1 MTTSAMGRFR
11 ILDLSSHI
19 SGPFA
24 AKLFGDYGADVIKIE
39 TPGHGDI
46 SRRTGP
52 FYHDDPHPEK
62 SLTYLYVNTNKR
74 GVTLDIENSLG
85 RSIFLRLIEKSDA
98 VIESFAPGYLDSL
111 DLGYE
116 VLKKIKP
123 GLVMTS
129 ITPFGQTGPYRDYVG
144 NDLVYQAMSGIMYT
158 SGAYDREP
166 IKHGHPQTL
175 WMGGIISSYA
185 TSAALLLA
193 STTGEGQQID
203 LSMAEVAA
211 SHHYS
216 SPIRYIYSGVIE
228 RRAPKNDRG
237 STKGVHFEG
246 IVPAKDGY
254 FGPSFQL
261 GRGRRPPLSDYAEL
275 LERPDIAEPGVETP
289 SLQGELPKE
298 LDDKLLSVLKEW
310 NKFDHFNKAMSAG
323 WVTAVVQTSEDLV
336 NCPQLAERDFYTEV
350 EHPVIGKINMPGEVF
365 RLPKSPWSMRF
376 PAPLLG
382 QHNNAIYCD
391 ELGYSKNDLV
401 MLRQQGVI

>member
-1 MTTSAMGRFR
+1 MATSAMGQFR

-24 AKLFGDYGADVIKIE
+24 AKLFGDYGADVIKVE

-62 SLTYLYVNTNKR
+62 SLTYLYVNANKR

-116 VLKKIKP
+116 VLEKIKP

-185 TSAALLLA
+185 TSAALLMA

-216 SPIRYIYSGVIE
+216 SPIRYIYSGIIE

-246 IVPAKDGY
+246 IVPAKDG
-254 FGPSFQL
+254 
-261 GRGRRPPLSDYAEL
+261 
-275 LERPDIAEPGVETP
+275 
-289 SLQGELPKE
+289 
-298 LDDKLLSVLKEW
+298 W
-310 NKFDHFNKAMSAG
+310 
-323 WVTAVVQTSEDLV
+323 
-336 NCPQLAERDFYTEV
+336 
-350 EHPVIGKINMPGEVF
+350 
-365 RLPKSPWSMRF
+365 
-376 PAPLLG
+376 PAPTPERLRRVAG
-382 QHNNAIYCD
+382 TPGYC
-391 ELGYSKNDLV
+391 
-401 MLRQQGVI
+401 